1 MAASTTKSGA
11 KKATS
16 TSKKTT
22 TAAKTQAVEK
32 ESSVASVAEPVVQE
46 ELVKTVSRKD
56 VDLDQLIPVLNGFQ
70 GRLLYRSPRTNE
82 LLVWPEFG
90 DEQMMELKELR
101 NAKNTWKVFF
111 ANNWFMFDEEHQ
123 WVVDYLGVRQYYKNA
138 LGVDNFDDLFSKSP
152 EEITEIIS
160 GLSDGQKKSVV
171 QRARTLVA
179 EDAIDSNRA
188 ITALEESL
196 GIELKEK

>member
-1 MAASTTKSGA
+1 MAASTTKSGT
-11 KKATS
+11 KKTTS
-16 TSKKTT
+16 TSKKTA
-22 TAAKTQAVEK
+22 TAANTPAVEK

-46 ELVKTVSRKD
+46 EPVKTVSRKD

-123 WVVDYLGVRQYYKNA
+123 WVIDYLGIRQYYKNA
-138 LGVDNFDDLFSKSP
+138 LGIDNFDDLFSKSP

-196 GIELKEK
+196 GIELKER

>member
-1 MAASTTKSGA
+1 MAASTTKSGT
-11 KKATS
+11 KKTTS

-32 ESSVASVAEPVVQE
+32 ESCVAPVAEPVVQDE
-46 ELVKTVSRKD
+46 PAKTVSRKD

-111 ANNWFMFDEEHQ
+111 ANNWFMFDDEHQ

-138 LGVDNFDDLFSKSP
+138 LGIDDFDDLFSKPP

-160 GLSDGQKKSVV
+160 GLSDGQKKSVI

-196 GIELKEK
+196 GIELKER

>member
-1 MAASTTKSGA
+1 MATSTTKSDA

-16 TSKKTT
+16 TSKKTA
-22 TAAKTQAVEK
+22 TAAKTPAVEK

-46 ELVKTVSRKD
+46 EPVKTVSRKD

-123 WVVDYLGVRQYYKNA
+123 WVIDYLGVRQYYKNA
-138 LGVDNFDDLFSKSP
+138 LGIDNFDDLFSKSP

-160 GLSDGQKKSVV
+160 GLSDGQKKSVI

-196 GIELKEK
+196 GIELKER

>member
-22 TAAKTQAVEK
+22 TAAETQAVEK
-32 ESSVASVAEPVVQE
+32 ESSVASVAKSVVQE
-46 ELVKTVSRKD
+46 ESVKTVSRKD

-123 WVVDYLGVRQYYKNA
+123 WVIDYLGVRQYYKNA
-138 LGVDNFDDLFSKSP
+138 LGIDGFDDLFSKSP

-160 GLSDGQKKSVV
+160 GLSDGQKKSVI

-196 GIELKEK
+196 GIELKER

>member
-16 TSKKTT
+16 TSKKTA
-22 TAAKTQAVEK
+22 TAAKTPAVEK
-32 ESSVASVAEPVVQE
+32 ESSVASMAEPVVQE
-46 ELVKTVSRKD
+46 KPVKTVSRRD

-82 LLVWPEFG
+82 LLIWPEFG

-123 WVVDYLGVRQYYKNA
+123 WVIDYLGVRQYYKNA
-138 LGVDNFDDLFSKSP
+138 LGIDNFDDLFSKSP

-160 GLSDGQKKSVV
+160 GLSDGQKKSVI

-196 GIELKEK
+196 GIELKER

>member
-1 MAASTTKSGA
+1 MATSTTKSGA
-11 KKATS
+11 KKTTS

-22 TAAKTQAVEK
+22 TAANTPAVEK

-46 ELVKTVSRKD
+46 ESVKTVSRKD

-123 WVVDYLGVRQYYKNA
+123 WVIDYLGVRQYYKNA
-138 LGVDNFDDLFSKSP
+138 LGIDGFDDLFSKSP

-160 GLSDGQKKSVV
+160 GLSDGQKKSVI

-196 GIELKEK
+196 GIELKER

>member
-1 MAASTTKSGA
+1 MATSTTKSGA
-11 KKATS
+11 KKTTS

-46 ELVKTVSRKD
+46 EPVKTVSRKD

-123 WVVDYLGVRQYYKNA
+123 WVIDYLGVRQYYKNA
-138 LGVDNFDDLFSKSP
+138 LGIDNFDDLFSKSP

-160 GLSDGQKKSVV
+160 GLSDGQKKSAI

-188 ITALEESL
+188 ITALETSL
-196 GIELKEK
+196 GIELKER

>member
-1 MAASTTKSGA
+1 MAASTTKSGT
-11 KKATS
+11 KKTTS

-22 TAAKTQAVEK
+22 TAAKTPAVEK

-46 ELVKTVSRKD
+46 EPVKTVSRKD

-111 ANNWFMFDEEHQ
+111 ANNWFMFDDEHQ

-138 LGVDNFDDLFSKSP
+138 LGIDNFDDLFSKSP

-196 GIELKEK
+196 GIELKER

>member
-1 MAASTTKSGA
+1 MAASTTKSGT
-11 KKATS
+11 KKTTS

-22 TAAKTQAVEK
+22 TAAKTPAVEK
-32 ESSVASVAEPVVQE
+32 ESSVASVAEPAVQE
-46 ELVKTVSRKD
+46 EPVKTVSRKD

-111 ANNWFMFDEEHQ
+111 ANNWFMFDDEHQ

-138 LGVDNFDDLFSKSP
+138 LGIDNFDDLFSKSP

-196 GIELKEK
+196 GIELKER

>member
-16 TSKKTT
+16 TSKKTA
-22 TAAKTQAVEK
+22 TAAKTPVVEK
-32 ESSVASVAEPVVQE
+32 ESSVASMAEPVVQE
-46 ELVKTVSRKD
+46 EPVKTVSRRD

-123 WVVDYLGVRQYYKNA
+123 WVIDYLGVRQYYKNA
-138 LGVDNFDDLFSKSP
+138 LGIDNFDDLFSKSP

-160 GLSDGQKKSVV
+160 GLSDGQKKSVI

-179 EDAIDSNRA
+179 EDAIDSNRV

-196 GIELKEK
+196 GIELKER

>member
-16 TSKKTT
+16 TSKKTA
-22 TAAKTQAVEK
+22 TAAKTPAVEK
-32 ESSVASVAEPVVQE
+32 ESSVASMAEPVVQE
-46 ELVKTVSRKD
+46 KPVKTVPRRD

-82 LLVWPEFG
+82 LLIWPEFG

-123 WVVDYLGVRQYYKNA
+123 WVIDYLGVRQYYKNA
-138 LGVDNFDDLFSKSP
+138 LGIDNFDDLFSKSP

-160 GLSDGQKKSVV
+160 GLSDGQKKSVI

-196 GIELKEK
+196 GIELKER

>member
-1 MAASTTKSGA
+1 MAASTTKSGT
-11 KKATS
+11 KKTTS

-22 TAAKTQAVEK
+22 TAAKTPAVEK

-46 ELVKTVSRKD
+46 EPVKTVSRKD

-123 WVVDYLGVRQYYKNA
+123 WVIDYLGIRQYYKNA
-138 LGVDNFDDLFSKSP
+138 LGIDNFDDLFSKSP

-160 GLSDGQKKSVV
+160 GLSDGQKKSVI

-179 EDAIDSNRA
+179 DDAIDSNRV

-196 GIELKEK
+196 GIELKER